1 LIGVDMALEQRVLD
15 TIRHHE
21 GVRLRPYQ
29 CPALLWTVGVG
40 HVIDPN
46 HIKVPIAERKA
57 LPIPDGW
64 NRTLSMGE
72 VDEILAQ
79 DLQRFE
85 SGVRRLCPDGLTPGR
100 FGALVSFAF
109 NVGLG
114 NLQRSSLRMKHN
126 RGDFEGAAEAFLD
139 WTKAGG
145 KVLKGLVSRR
155 NDERAL
161 YLSNTI

>member
-1 LIGVDMALEQRVLD
+1 MIDHKVIEM
-15 TIRHHE
+15 IKHHE
-21 GVRLRPYQ
+21 GVKQKPYQ

-64 NRTLSMGE
+64 NRSLSMGE
-72 VDEILAQ
+72 VDDILAQ

-85 SGVRRLCPDGLTPGR
+85 VGVRRLCPDGLTPGR
-100 FGALVSFAF
+100 LGALVSFAF

-155 NDERAL
+155 NDERAM
-161 YLSNTI
+161 YLCNTV

>member
-1 LIGVDMALEQRVLD
+1 MIDHKVIEM
-15 TIRHHE
+15 IKHHE
-21 GVRLRPYQ
+21 GVKQKPYQ

-85 SGVRRLCPDGLTPGR
+85 SGVRRLCPDGLAPGR